1 MRTGADAHDSASV
14 SLNNTKREEKKTHI
28 IFMDIGVDAHDGES
42 ASINNTRR
50 RRKKKREKKKGK
62 GKNCT
67 SHSC

>member
-1 MRTGADAHDSASV
+1 
-14 SLNNTKREEKKTHI
+14 
-28 IFMDIGVDAHDGES
+28 MDIGVDAHDGES